1 MPFTV
6 PVTWRVHAQSGDG
19 QSVTYTR
26 PGHTV
31 KEPRLAIV
39 SRTVAAFDAKR
50 ETWSVPVYRVRVFDG
65 VLNGSGFPDPTKTLV
80 DATFRAS
87 MNSDGSARGDEV
99 TADFLLII
107 NQADFVPSAFSSQE
121 FPVIAEA

>member
-1 MPFTV
+1 MSFTV
-6 PVTWRVHAQSGDG
+6 PATWRVHAQSGDG

-39 SRTVAAFDAKR
+39 SRTVAAFDSKR
-50 ETWSVPVYRVRVFDG
+50 QTWSVPIFRVRVFDG
-65 VLNGSGFPDPTKTLV
+65 VLDASGFPDPSKTLV
-80 DATFRAS
+80 DASFRAS
-87 MNSDGSARGDEV
+87 LNSDGAARGDEV

-107 NQADFVPSAFSSQE
+107 NQVDFVPSAFGSQE
-121 FPVIAEA
+121 FPVVAEV